1 MSALNNAMNVLGTAA
16 ALKSVFGG
24 TEGNPPA
31 GRMSTFMSE
40 IKRAGVARTN
50 LFEIEVTPPKCMLA
64 SAESAQKISLY
75 AEGAVL
81 PGRSLETQEFSRYGY
96 GPHEK
101 FPYSMQFQDY
111 TVQFI
116 GDGRGEIYKFFY
128 NWMHQIVRG
137 DQPVGNDSNGYEVG
151 FREDYSID
159 MNVRMYNEQGETVLA
174 SKMTNAFPIQ
184 VPDVTLSW
192 GDASMM
198 QFSVTF
204 AYTQAELLNS
214 QTKFIDK
221 NGGPP
226 ELSTIQK
233 LVKIGTAVQAIAAI
247 RRPSS
252 VQEALSSAT
261 NAKNILTGG
270 ASLLNGF

>member
-1 MSALNNAMNVLGTAA
+1 MSALNNAMNVIGTAA
-16 ALKSVFGG
+16 AFKSVFGG
-24 TEGNPPA
+24 MEGNPPA

-50 LFEIEVTPPKCMLA
+50 LFEIEITPPKCMLA
-64 SAESAQKISLY
+64 SAEYAQKISLY
-75 AEGAVL
+75 AEGAAL

-101 FPYSMQFQDY
+101 IPYSMQFQDY

-137 DQPVGNDSNGYEVG
+137 DQPVDNDSNGYEVG

-159 MNVRMYNEQGETVLA
+159 INVRTYNEQGETILA
-174 SKMTNAFPIQ
+174 AKMTNAFPIQ
-184 VPDVTLSW
+184 VPDVSLNW
-192 GDASMM
+192 GESNMM

-204 AYTQAELLNS
+204 AYTQAELLNAAA
-214 QTKFIDK
+214 KFIGK

-226 ELSTIQK
+226 ELSTFQK

-247 RRPSS
+247 RRPTN
-252 VQEALSSAT
+252 VQEALSST
-261 NAKNILTGG
+261 TGVKNVLTGG
-270 ASLLNGF
+270 ASILNGF